1 MSKSEDTKKEK
12 DGNMDMAIANNIY
25 NIITRSD
32 YKEDKIYAKL
42 RQDVL
47 DASFGYSIFTNQ
59 WLLTSRKE
67 RKNLKP
73 KQSFIHNTFMATL
86 LSLSQ
91 YMEKMGWE
99 SAWYTDVCD
108 DNLSKKKQGE
118 FAGLLY
124 CVYAMREK
132 MQFLAEYPPKKD

>member
-1 MSKSEDTKKEK
+1 MTKSDDTKK
-12 DGNMDMAIANNIY
+12 DGIMEMSIANNIY

-47 DASFGYSIFTNQ
+47 DASYGYSIFTNQ

-73 KQSFIHNTFMATL
+73 KQELIHNTFMATV

-99 SAWYTDVCD
+99 SDWYNKVCD
-108 DNLSKKKQGE
+108 ENLSKKKQGE

-124 CVYAMREK
+124 GVYAIREK
-132 MQFLAEYPPKKD
+132 MPFLADYPPKED

>member
-1 MSKSEDTKKEK
+1 MTNSKDTKKGK
-12 DGNMDMAIANNIY
+12 DSNMDMGIANNIY

-32 YKEDKIYAKL
+32 YQEDKIYAKL

-59 WLLTSRKE
+59 WLLTSRKD
-67 RKNLKP
+67 RKDLKS
-73 KQSFIHNTFMATL
+73 KQALIHNTFMATV

-91 YMEKMGWE
+91 FMEKMGWE
-99 SAWYTDVCD
+99 SDWYNDVCEE
-108 DNLSKKKQGE
+108 NLSKKKQGE

-132 MQFLAEYPPKKD
+132 MQFLADYPPKND